1 MSHSYPTEYITAQF
15 DDAHIYFMLL
25 DVLGESLK
33 GKSVGLGVSPVWNPL
48 HLR

>member
-1 MSHSYPTEYITAQF
+1 MSHSYPTEYIAAQF
-15 DDAHIYFMLL
+15 DNPYIYFMFL

-33 GKSVGLGVSPVWNPL
+33 GKSVGLGFSPVWNPL